1 MKDPINYQE
10 IINTL
15 KSNLFGISNK
25 AKQITDITE
34 FTKISDSLRQ
44 ERDSYYK
51 LCFHGMDPSEWGR
64 LLDLVNTF
72 NVTRAGVITT
82 LENFRKQNPTSPNIL
97 PGFKSLLPSK
107 LRYKTIKD
115 MIGGGIFYNLPNP
128 FEIFQ
133 FLEIS
138 WASGRSGSNLV
149 TPVGTLYSLYESDNL
164 IPEVLCKYSVELMS
178 SCIQLAGMGQIKLS
192 AVDKAIISI
201 IITELEGSLINEKK
215 LMGIPEKVLQEG
227 FFSKEFENILKTGE
241 QFDLKFKAS
250 EDYLIP
256 HFPDYLSLL
265 NALKR
270 AKLMKWYASK

>member
-1 MKDPINYQE
+1 
-10 IINTL
+10 
-15 KSNLFGISNK
+15 
-25 AKQITDITE
+25 
-34 FTKISDSLRQ
+34 
-44 ERDSYYK
+44 
-51 LCFHGMDPSEWGR
+51 MDPSEWGR

-82 LENFRKQNPTSPNIL
+82 LENFRKQNPASPNIL

-133 FLEIS
+133 LLEIS
-138 WASGRSGSNLV
+138 WASGRSGLV

-201 IITELEGSLINEKK
+201 IITELGGSLINEKK
-215 LMGIPEKVLQEG
+215 LMRIPEKVLLEG